1 MDNILPTEQFTEVE
15 GRVYENPQTGIDE
28 SNRFIDQLRAIQSEN
43 TQKISQDT
51 QNLGTSVPSQLGGL
65 TGADSYF
72 TSRYQTPQTNA
83 TVASLRAT
91 AQAAALN
98 DVLENEQ
105 AIWKKRYND
114 AYRAYQKREYNKANT
129 PTTNGNNTTT
139 GGVDENPTD
148 KDDTVTYDGS
158 TKGVSGYYTV
168 IGPDGRAH
176 LVDMETGEETVVEP
190 SVSESGSGGHG
201 YSGGGGGGGGMG
213 GW

>member
-105 AIWKKRYND
+105 AVWKKRYND
-114 AYRAYQKREYNKANT
+114 AYRAYQKREHTKANT
-129 PTTNGNNTTT
+129 PTTSDTGTTT